1 MGEGSVL
8 ETLDEETAPPHWV
21 KVNIGRSVVINGTRQ
36 NLFASV
42 PAAKIHGLGT
52 MQSAYGGVDY
62 LVDTHGRRFR
72 MRLNGKQMLI
82 DALIRDQKGK
92 LRKITLVHDSGA
104 SLNVLSTKN
113 GNKWGDAGEEI
124 IQVGGFEGSTAT
136 GYGGND
142 LEVYMLPEAIP
153 ETSDSCAVLNVAAVE
168 GFDDCTDDLAHQ
180 DDHDPADD
188 TLDEQTR
195 EQVKLSED
203 INTQLTKILGCVPTK
218 ELLAKVKNAATIL
231 IEDAEYTGSNVQ
243 GANKYDR
250 LDKPTLTRK
259 MGERLKII
267 QRMRN
272 MEQAKKIY
280 PHCSETRLN
289 QMVRDGIITNGVML
303 SPHALRDEAD
313 EIGRGTKEK
322 TKRTDN
328 RKPGAKKLPNL
339 VPFALTLTDVID
351 LSGQCDGNRG
361 GYEYVI
367 VFMCAK
373 YGYVKIYPMVSKGDV
388 LDAWT
393 QFKKWLR
400 VNSVHT
406 IAKLGVPMRVLV
418 LVSDRGGEYTTTYGL
433 TRSEVDE
440 VLHQNGVLR
449 WSPSAGESDKGVGK
463 VERFN
468 QTLIS

>member
-1 MGEGSVL
+1 
-8 ETLDEETAPPHWV
+8 
-21 KVNIGRSVVINGTRQ
+21 
-36 NLFASV
+36 
-42 PAAKIHGLGT
+42 
-52 MQSAYGGVDY
+52 
-62 LVDTHGRRFR
+62 
-72 MRLNGKQMLI
+72 
-82 DALIRDQKGK
+82 
-92 LRKITLVHDSGA
+92 
-104 SLNVLSTKN
+104 
-113 GNKWGDAGEEI
+113 
-124 IQVGGFEGSTAT
+124 
-136 GYGGND
+136 
-142 LEVYMLPEAIP
+142 
-153 ETSDSCAVLNVAAVE
+153 
-168 GFDDCTDDLAHQ
+168 
-180 DDHDPADD
+180 
-188 TLDEQTR
+188 
-195 EQVKLSED
+195 
-203 INTQLTKILGCVPTK
+203 
-218 ELLAKVKNAATIL
+218 
-231 IEDAEYTGSNVQ
+231 
-243 GANKYDR
+243 
-250 LDKPTLTRK
+250 
-259 MGERLKII
+259 
-267 QRMRN
+267 

-339 VPFALTLTDVID
+339 APFALTLTDVID

-440 VLHQNGVLR
+440 VLHQDGVLR

-468 QTLIS
+468 QTLISSTNTAMRRGGSTNDYAYDAICS